1 MNARRLG
8 VPLRRDLLHIRV
20 DELQQRI
27 DRRFGERHPGCG
39 ERGIG
44 LTAAHMLGQLHV
56 DIEIQCDDGLTN
68 HFRQR
73 VAKHALHLTDRIRG
87 AKHFLRPFTTHPAV
101 NEFREIV
108 TQHEVHK
115 ENRIRHLI
123 SIFTYDG
130 MDFSIG
136 RTRLGSYS
144 INSQIFRFFFLVGLL
159 LHDSS

>member
-1 MNARRLG
+1 
-8 VPLRRDLLHIRV
+8 
-20 DELQQRI
+20 
-27 DRRFGERHPGCG
+27 
-39 ERGIG
+39 
-44 LTAAHMLGQLHV
+44 MLGQLHV

-130 MDFSIG
+130 TDFSIG

-144 INSQIFRFFFLVGLL
+144 INSQIFRFFFLAGLL